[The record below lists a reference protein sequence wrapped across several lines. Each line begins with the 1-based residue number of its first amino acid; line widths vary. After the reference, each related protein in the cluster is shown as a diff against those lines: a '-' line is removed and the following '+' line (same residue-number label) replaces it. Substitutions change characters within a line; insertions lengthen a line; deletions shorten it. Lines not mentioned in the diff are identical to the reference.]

1 METKLKLI
9 KRQTNKPSTKVTL
22 WAKVQLN
29 SCSRGEEKK
38 RRKVFKGRNLAPFGW
53 HIYTIMWR
61 IQSSSASSTIN
72 EKFQVSSSRL
82 PFFFGVK
89 VSKWVCETDLLTLM
103 ELHWLIQTQHIK
115 ESTKVYFCDVGYF
128 FFFFGPCPL
137 SKILPSRGSGVC
149 SEIYLGC
156 CSSRVMFE
164 LIVRPQ
170 IAELAGRGSS
180 ERVDFQH
187 ETKQILSKAIQS
199 KTEKTLV

>member
-103 ELHWLIQTQHIK
+103 ELHWLTQTQHIK

-128 FFFFGPCPL
+128 FFFLDHAHYPNFYHHEVLVCVQRFIWVVVVVELCL
-137 SKILPSRGSGVC
+137 SSVLDPR
-149 SEIYLGC
+149 
-156 CSSRVMFE
+156 M
-164 LIVRPQ
+164 
-170 IAELAGRGSS
+170 
-180 ERVDFQH
+180 
-187 ETKQILSKAIQS
+187 QS
-199 KTEKTLV
+199 